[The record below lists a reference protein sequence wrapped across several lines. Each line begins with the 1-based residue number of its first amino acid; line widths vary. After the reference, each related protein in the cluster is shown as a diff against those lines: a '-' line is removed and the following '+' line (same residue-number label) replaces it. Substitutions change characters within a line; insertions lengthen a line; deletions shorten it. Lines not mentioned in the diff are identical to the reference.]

1 VKVYRLND
9 QGTWDDGGT
18 GYVQLH
24 SDEVGSYFQESL
36 SFLLCMNPGGTAKNP
51 VLFCVFYGMTRVVVD
66 AECSENDCDQ
76 RG

>member
-51 VLFCVFYGMTRVVVD
+51 VLFC
-66 AECSENDCDQ
+66 ALLWNDLCC
-76 RG
+76 G